1 MPDSLEKPSALISWS
16 LLFACNLMWALQFT
30 CIKLVQDQV
39 GPLATV
45 WIPTTLSVFMLLPIV
60 RAERRHAHATMR
72 PPLRGFSKLG
82 LLKTYLLLVFLGV
95 VPGQLLMT
103 FGTRLSL
110 ASNSAMISL
119 ALPVTTA
126 LFAVLFLKER
136 MTSTRWISFGLALGG
151 VVLASGGTLRQVRLD
166 RSQLLGNLLVFMA
179 ILGSSFYNSYGKKA
193 LEVHTPIE
201 MLFWTYLLLSI
212 CMAPFVFVLEAG
224 SLLRVTHFTWHTC
237 AGLGSLTIFHTFLAM
252 VLFLKALKHLDAIQA
267 ALSNYLIALFGI
279 PIAAL
284 WLGERLT
291 TAAIAG
297 GILILG
303 STVLMAFLD
312 HARENAVSHS

>member
-1 MPDSLEKPSALISWS
+1 
-16 LLFACNLMWALQFT
+16 
-30 CIKLVQDQV
+30 
-39 GPLATV
+39 
-45 WIPTTLSVFMLLPIV
+45 
-60 RAERRHAHATMR
+60 
-72 PPLRGFSKLG
+72 
-82 LLKTYLLLVFLGV
+82 
-95 VPGQLLMT
+95 
-103 FGTRLSL
+103 
-110 ASNSAMISL
+110 
-119 ALPVTTA
+119 